1 MEYRHIIKDPY
12 TSATWM
18 QSAENDILKLMEA
31 LKRGITGTQMMKIV
45 HRSNIP
51 EVRKV
56 TYARFVCNYRSQKE
70 EADRCQLIVG
80 RDRLEYLGD
89 VSTKTADLTT
99 IKCILNSM
107 LSKLT
112 VRFMTADVRNFY
124 LNTPLYIP

>member
-1 MEYRHIIKDPY
+1 MEG
-12 TSATWM
+12 
-18 QSAENDILKLMEA
+18 
-31 LKRGITGTQMMKIV
+31 LKRGIIGTQTIKMV
-45 HRSNIP
+45 HQSGIP
-51 EVRKV
+51 KDRNF
-56 TYARFVCNYRSQKE
+56 TYDQFVCNYRPQKE